1 MEKMFE
7 TAIRNKFRFPYKGQ
21 ISVEDLWNLTLEEL
35 DTIFKTLNAQI
46 NQVKEESLLAV
57 KDKNDEVL
65 EIKIAIIRYIVA
77 TKQTEAQAVE
87 TAKAR
92 REQKQKIMAILA
104 DKQNAELQN
113 KSVAELEAMLATLD

>member
-7 TAIRNKFRFPYKGQ
+7 TAIRNKFRLPYKGL
-21 ISVEDLWNLTLEEL
+21 ISIEDLWDLTLEEL

-77 TKQTEAQAVE
+77 TKQAEAQAVE

-113 KSVAELEAMLATLD
+113 KSVAELEAMLAALD

>member
-21 ISVEDLWNLTLEEL
+21 ISVEDLWDLTLEEL
-35 DTIFKTLNAQI
+35 DAIFKTLNAQI

-77 TKQTEAQAVE
+77 TKQAEAQAVE

-92 REQKQKIMAILA
+92 REQKQKIMAVLA
-104 DKQNAELQN
+104 DKHNAELQN
-113 KSVAELEAMLATLD
+113 KSVAELEAMLAALD